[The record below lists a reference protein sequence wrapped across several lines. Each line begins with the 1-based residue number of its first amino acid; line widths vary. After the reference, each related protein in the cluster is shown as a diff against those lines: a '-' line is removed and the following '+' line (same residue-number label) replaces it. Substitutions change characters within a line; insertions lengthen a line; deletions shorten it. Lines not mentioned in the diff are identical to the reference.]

1 MSLPAGTRVG
11 RYEMQSLIGE
21 GGMGQVY
28 LAQDTQLDR
37 VVALKVLPPA
47 VAADPQRL
55 NRFLQEA
62 RAASKISGAHAAH
75 IYEIGEA
82 SGVPFIA
89 MEYVEGDQLAARI
102 AAHRHTPAQI
112 VDIGLQIAEA
122 LEEAHARGVTH
133 RDIKPQN
140 VIVTPRGQA
149 KVLDF
154 GLAKLT
160 GDVPSEAAT
169 RVKTSQ
175 GAVMGT
181 VSYMSPEQA
190 LGREDVDS
198 RTDIFSLGVLL
209 YEMTTGRLPFEGA
222 SVSEIIDRIVH
233 AQPEAIARFNYEVP
247 GELEGIIRKALR
259 KDRDER
265 YQTARD
271 LLTDLRTLARELGSG
286 KHVTSSLPAPG
297 TETPATPRSASS
309 AEYLVEGLRRHK
321 AGAVAALGLLVLAGM
336 AYGVYRYAFRA
347 APAHFERVKLTRITT
362 EGNLQSVAVSPDGK
376 YVAYTL
382 LEAGNR
388 SLWTK
393 HLATDS
399 RVQIVPP
406 TEANV
411 LTPQF
416 FSHDGGYVF
425 FQQHDEQNR
434 PGALFQV
441 AVLGG
446 PPKKILTDIASPAGL
461 SPDGSRIAFARYRPG
476 AASEQYQV
484 WLADADGSNER
495 RLWTCTEPQHLKLNG
510 VSWSPDGKLLAVD
523 YGNEEGGD
531 YSTVATIGVADGRF
545 NVITP
550 QRWDRVGRI
559 AWFGDGSGMAVAA
572 QERGQSWQIWR
583 VSYPKGEARRITN
596 DLHSYGFH
604 SLTLTAD
611 SRTLVALQ
619 VDGTAS
625 IWIAPQ
631 GDARRARALNVRG
644 SPGGLD
650 WTPDGRLVFTSNA
663 GSTQGIGMMR
673 ADGGELTPLTQGGVS
688 PQVSADG
695 RYIFYT
701 SRRSKTA
708 QVWRV
713 DSDGS
718 QAKQLTEGSGVE
730 AFALTPDGRWVI
742 YSLYAP
748 NIWKIPTNGGTPT
761 KVIDASAFEVQVSPD
776 GRLFAHA
783 GLDAQ
788 TNRNRLAV
796 VTLDGGTPVKTFD
809 LPVTARPFFRWSTD
823 SRALIYIDTRGDVS
837 NLWRLP
843 LDGGTPVQV
852 TDFTT
857 HVIQTF
863 AYSRDGRQLALSR
876 NSMTRDALIIR
887 DER

>member
-11 RYEMQSLIGE
+11 RYEMHSLLGE

-37 VVALKVLPPA
+37 PIALKILPPA

-82 SGVPFIA
+82 SGVHFIA
-89 MEYVEGDQLAARI
+89 MEYVEGEQLAQRLAAR
-102 AAHRHTPAQI
+102 RHTPAEIAHIGAQI
-112 VDIGLQIAEA
+112 GEA

-140 VIVTPRGQA
+140 VVVTPRGQA

-160 GDVPSEAAT
+160 DEVPSEAAT
-169 RVKTSQ
+169 RVRTNP
-175 GAVMGT
+175 GTVMGT

-198 RTDIFSLGVLL
+198 RTDIFSLGIVL
-209 YEMTTGRLPFEGA
+209 YEMATGQLPFEGG
-222 SVSEIIDRIVH
+222 SVTETIDRIVH

-247 GELEGIIRKALR
+247 AELEGIIRKALR
-259 KDRDER
+259 KNRDER

-271 LLTDLRTLARELGSG
+271 MGTDLRSLARELGSG
-286 KHVTSSLPAPG
+286 EHGTPSLPAQR
-297 TETPATPRSASS
+297 TETPAMRQSASS
-309 AEYLVEGLRRHK
+309 AEYIVEGIRRHK
-321 AGAVAALGLLVLAGM
+321 TGALAALALVLLAGT
-336 AYGVYRYAFRA
+336 AYVVYRYAFRA
-347 APAHFERVKLTRITT
+347 APARFEQVKLTRITT
-362 EGNLQSVAVSPDGK
+362 EGNLQSVVVSPDGK
-376 YVAYTL
+376 YIAYAL
-382 LEAGNR
+382 LEAGKR

-399 RVQIVPP
+399 RVQIVAS
-406 TEANV
+406 TEANE
-411 LTPQF
+411 LDPHF

-425 FQQHDEQNR
+425 FEQRDEQNR
-434 PGALFQV
+434 LGALFQV

-446 PPKKILTDIASPAGL
+446 PPKKILTDLASPAGL
-461 SPDGSRIAFARYRPG
+461 SPDGRRIAFARYRPG

-495 RLWTCTEPQHLKLNG
+495 QLWACTEPQHLYLNG
-510 VSWSPDGKLLAVD
+510 LSWSPDGKLLAVD
-523 YGNEEGGD
+523 YGNGED
-531 YSTVATIGVADGRF
+531 DATMATIAVADGTF
-545 NVITP
+545 KVITP

-572 QERGQSWQIWR
+572 RERGQSWQIWR
-583 VSYPKGEARRITN
+583 VAYPKGEARRITN

-619 VDGTAS
+619 AEGTAS
-625 IWIAPQ
+625 MWIAPQ
-631 GDARRARALNVRG
+631 GDARRARDLNVRG
-644 SPGGLD
+644 GANGLD
-650 WTPDGRLVFTSNA
+650 WTPDGRLVVTSNA
-663 GSTQGIGMMR
+663 GGRQGIWMMH
-673 ADGGELTPLTQGGVS
+673 ADGGVRKPLTQGGAS

-695 RYIFYT
+695 RYIYYK
-701 SRRSKTA
+701 RRSKTQ

-718 QAKQLTEGSGVE
+718 HPKQLTEGDGVE

-742 YSLYAP
+742 YSLHAP
-748 NIWKIPTNGGTPT
+748 NIWKIPTDGGTPT
-761 KVIDASAFEVQVSPD
+761 KVADASAFAVQVSPD

-788 TNRNRLAV
+788 ANRLQLAV
-796 VTLDGGTPVKTFD
+796 RAVDGGTLV
-809 LPVTARPFFRWSTD
+809 RRSI
-823 SRALIYIDTRGDVS
+823 SR
-837 NLWRLP
+837 
-843 LDGGTPVQV
+843 
-852 TDFTT
+852 
-857 HVIQTF
+857 
-863 AYSRDGRQLALSR
+863 
-876 NSMTRDALIIR
+876 
-887 DER
+887 